1 MSKSIVRSP
10 LPLLSIFLCCVALP
24 VAAQV
29 TLDRP
34 LDEPVPF
41 YLDDPSQ
48 AVVAEL
54 ISATVIVGTP
64 ISGGLPELGL
74 NEGEYFVVDSVTQ
87 GARNNTMTV
96 VEAQLPFAPVTTL
109 GLVVVFG
116 PANASPVFLSVQ
128 LFNYDTQAF
137 DVLEFGIASQ
147 STGTLVHFAGVTSPN
162 DYVNEQGQIQLRV
175 GQTAREPQ
183 TPGGFT
189 KLIDWVRI
197 VGYKPV
203 R

>member
-1 MSKSIVRSP
+1 M
-10 LPLLSIFLCCVALP
+10 
-24 VAAQV
+24 
-29 TLDRP
+29 
-34 LDEPVPF
+34 
-41 YLDDPSQ
+41 
-48 AVVAEL
+48 
-54 ISATVIVGTP
+54 
-64 ISGGLPELGL
+64 LPELGL

-87 GARNNTMTV
+87 GTRNNTMTV
-96 VEAQLPFAPVTTL
+96 VDLQLPFAPVTTL

-137 DVLEFGIASQ
+137 DVLEFGIVSE
-147 STGTLVHFAGVTSPN
+147 SSGTLVHFAGITSPN
-162 DYVNEQGQIQLRV
+162 NYVNDQGQIQLRV
-175 GQTAREPQ
+175 AQTAREPQ